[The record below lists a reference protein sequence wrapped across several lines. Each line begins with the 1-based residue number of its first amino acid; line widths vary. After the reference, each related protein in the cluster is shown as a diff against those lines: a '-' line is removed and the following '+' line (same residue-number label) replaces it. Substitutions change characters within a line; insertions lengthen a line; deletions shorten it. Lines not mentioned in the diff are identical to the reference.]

1 MFMTPVQRALATSI
15 GSLAVPFG
23 CIVGMALGPFF
34 VSDADKVDRV
44 HGRKDL
50 DFYMLICAFTAL
62 AFSFWIIFYKEEPRH
77 FPSSAAKTA
86 KKKTE
91 FSLMDDMWLLL
102 RNKNYILMTI
112 SFCMLYGV
120 YTCLGA
126 IINTL
131 VSPYGFTSGDTSVF
145 GATCIVSGL
154 VGSFIIAS
162 LLDKYKKFLLTIRLL
177 CLGSLLAT
185 SLVNYTLPSRNM
197 WLLEANIAVVGFFVL
212 PIFPVGYSFSVE
224 LTYPVS
230 EAMSNGGM
238 MLFSQLLGVG
248 ITFLATVIADK
259 QPLYCC
265 WLFMAM
271 MAVALVVSFFVK
283 EDLRRLNMER
293 ELLGQPRIG
302 SQSGAIL
309 PQNTLSCQEEIIILE
324 TDPNRA
330 AHLVNTSYPSPSP
343 AAGQPASRRPLELK

>member
-1 MFMTPVQRALATSI
+1 MQRALATSI

-34 VSDADKVDRV
+34 VSKVDKVDRA
-44 HGRKDL
+44 HGREDL
-50 DFYMLICAFTAL
+50 DFYMLVCAFTAL
-62 AFSFWIIFYKEEPRH
+62 FFSFWVIFYKEEPAH
-77 FPSSAAKTA
+77 FPSSAAKSA
-86 KKKTE
+86 KKKSE
-91 FSLMDDMWLLL
+91 FSLKDDMRLLL

-154 VGSFIIAS
+154 VGSFIVAA
-162 LLDKYKKFLLTIRLL
+162 LLDRYKKFLLTIRVL

-197 WLLEANIAVVGFFVL
+197 WLLEVNIAFVGFFVL

-259 QPLYCC
+259 EPLYCC

-271 MAVALVVSFFVK
+271 MAVALAVSFLVK

-293 ELLGQPRIG
+293 EMAGQPRIG
-302 SQSGAIL
+302 SQAGAIL
-309 PQNTLSCQEEIIILE
+309 PQQNPGCHEERVLLE
-324 TDPNRA
+324 SDPDRGT
-330 AHLVNTSYPSPSP
+330 HLVNTSYPSPMP
-343 AAGQPASRRPLELK
+343 APGAQRALTPSDLR